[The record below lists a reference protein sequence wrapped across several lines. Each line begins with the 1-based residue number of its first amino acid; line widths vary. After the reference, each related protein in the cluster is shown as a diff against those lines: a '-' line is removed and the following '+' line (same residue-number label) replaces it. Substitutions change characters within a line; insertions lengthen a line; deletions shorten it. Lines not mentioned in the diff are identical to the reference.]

1 MRKTAS
7 LMAIA
12 AVLALGGCGPK
23 AEKTGAAP
31 QNSIDNAADATG
43 LAISNAAQGVKEAVT
58 PTPGAQD
65 FTDKAAKSDAFEIA
79 SAKLA
84 VDKAASPDL
93 KSFAEMMITDHTAS
107 TAKIKKAAS
116 AAMPA
121 IIADVTLTSDQ
132 QGRRADLAK
141 LSGTDFDKAYAGQ
154 QIDAHKDALLLMQV
168 YADKGDVAPLKAA
181 AGEIAPKILTHLNKI
196 RAIRATL

>member
-1 MRKTAS
+1 VRKTAS
-7 LMAIA
+7 LVAIA

-23 AEKTGAAP
+23 SEKMEAAA
-31 QNSIDNAADATG
+31 QNGIDKAADTTSI
-43 LAISNAAQGVKEAVT
+43 AISNAADSVKEAVT

-84 VDKAASPDL
+84 QAKAASPDV
-93 KSFAEMMITDHTAS
+93 KSFAEMMVADHTAS

-121 IIADVTLTSDQ
+121 VIPDATLTADQ
-132 QGRRADLAK
+132 QGKLADLGK
-141 LSGTDFDKAYAGQ
+141 LSGKEFDKAYTDQ
-154 QIDAHKDALLLMQV
+154 QIDAHKDALSLMQL
-168 YADKGDVAPLKAA
+168 YADKGDVAPLKTA
-181 AGEIAPKILTHLNKI
+181 AGEIAPKVQTHLDKI